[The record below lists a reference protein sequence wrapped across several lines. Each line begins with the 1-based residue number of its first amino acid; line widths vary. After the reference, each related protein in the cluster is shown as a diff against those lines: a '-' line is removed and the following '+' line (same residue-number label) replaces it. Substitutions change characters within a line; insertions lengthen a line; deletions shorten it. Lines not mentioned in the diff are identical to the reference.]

1 MADEWG
7 ADGDGES
14 LAEPAEI
21 APQETGRARRIRP
34 AEGERFV
41 GEENNHGLH
50 G

>member
-1 MADEWG
+1 MSG
-7 ADGDGES
+7 ARMGMGEY
-14 LAEPAEI
+14 LAQIGEI